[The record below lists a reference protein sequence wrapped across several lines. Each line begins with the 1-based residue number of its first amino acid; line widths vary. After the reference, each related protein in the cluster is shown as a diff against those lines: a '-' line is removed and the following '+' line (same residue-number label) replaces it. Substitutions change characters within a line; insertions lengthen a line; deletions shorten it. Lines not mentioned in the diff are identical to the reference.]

1 MIEKV
6 SGSRNG
12 SLPARFYDQ
21 NSSRCQQP
29 SFTGGASYTKE
40 ITDGLYHAKTI
51 RRMES
56 LKWLKGEIG
65 GILITALGTGMVA
78 PIFIGFNPFVKPPKN
93 ATPEQ
98 KEETQNT
105 KLYTAMRQPIS
116 AVLAILFQASV
127 QKYID
132 KGLDKVFNDP
142 EIAKYARVNLDQSRL
157 NTESRIKDTI
167 DKEMKQE
174 GKKKP
179 SAIRALF
186 SKKAEQERNAY
197 KDDFNARVKARKES
211 QLDKIASE
219 FEITGKITPG
229 KNSMPDSK
237 IAELVNNQ
245 IDEYIRG
252 ARKLQKSAEGMI
264 PRYLDRADIIIK
276 NKETLNRILNPI
288 INKGSVTVEELDTL
302 IAQNKDNSGV
312 KLLLEEIKNKPEDL
326 RMHRIKRTI
335 DRIGLIEN
343 LCDGNYER
351 DIYRQKLIERNN
363 VLEDIISQLSEQKIK
378 DPKAA
383 DANSI
388 KDAIDKIAKICN
400 FEKRPDAEK
409 EILRNTD
416 MFGNKFETIK
426 SKIFKDVTTR
436 YKKLVERNYTSW
448 NQFTKIGVGVLITL
462 PITCTALNWVYPRF
476 MEIFFP
482 KLAGV
487 KKAQQA
493 QKEQAQVGGDK

>member
-1 MIEKV
+1 MESNLKILAAN
-6 SGSRNG
+6 SRPVIG
-12 SLPARFYDQ
+12 YAPASNKAQR
-21 NSSRCQQP
+21 P
-29 SFTGGASYTKE
+29 SFTGAASYTKE
-40 ITDGLYHAKTI
+40 ITEGLRDAKLI
-51 RRMES
+51 RKMAS

-98 KEETQNT
+98 KEENKNT

-132 KGLDKVFNDP
+132 KGLDKVFNNP
-142 EIAKYARVNLDQSRL
+142 EIAQYARVNLDQSRL
-157 NTESRIKDTI
+157 NTQTRIKDTI
-167 DKEMKQE
+167 EQEMKAE
-174 GKKKP
+174 GKKQP

-186 SKKAEQERNAY
+186 SKTAKEQRRAY
-197 KDDFNARVKARKES
+197 KEEFNSRVDTRQDE
-211 QLDKIASE
+211 QLTKIAEE
-219 FEITGKITPG
+219 FAQTGKITPG
-229 KNSMPDSK
+229 KNSMKDSK
-237 IAELVNNQ
+237 IAELVNKQ
-245 IDEYIRG
+245 IDEYIAG
-252 ARKLQKSAEGMI
+252 ARKLQKSADSSI

-276 NKETLNRILNPI
+276 NKKILNKILDPI
-288 INKGSVTVEELDTL
+288 IQKGSVTVEELDTL
-302 IAQNKDNSGV
+302 IAQHKDNSGV
-312 KLLLEEIKNKPEDL
+312 KTLLEEIKNKPEDL

-343 LCDGNYER
+343 LCGGHYER
-351 DIYRQKLIERNN
+351 DTYRKKLIERNN
-363 VLEDIISQLSEQKIK
+363 VLEDIISQLSEQKLK

-383 DANSI
+383 DASSI
-388 KDAIDKIAKICN
+388 KKTVNKIAEICN

-416 MFGNKFETIK
+416 IFSEDLPTLK

-436 YKKLVERNYTSW
+436 FKKLVEHNYTSW
-448 NQFTKIGVGVLITL
+448 NQFTKIGVGVFITL

-487 KKAQQA
+487 KKAQTA
-493 QKEQAQVGGDK
+493 QKEQPQVGGNK